1 MCVLILHNR
10 KYYGLLNYTKI
21 IIKLK
26 FFISCNEFQLI
37 FYNNNSY
44 IFIFIKIYNRWMYIY
59 FDVIQSVQYIYI
71 IFSEIIE
78 VK

>member
-26 FFISCNEFQLI
+26 IFISCNEFQLI

-59 FDVIQSVQYIYI
+59 FDAIQSVQYIYI
-71 IFSEIIE
+71 KFSEIIE